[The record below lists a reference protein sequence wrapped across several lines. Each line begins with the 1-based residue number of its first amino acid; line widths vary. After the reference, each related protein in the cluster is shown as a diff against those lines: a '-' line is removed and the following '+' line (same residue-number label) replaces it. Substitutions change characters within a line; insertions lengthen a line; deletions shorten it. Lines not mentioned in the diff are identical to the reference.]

1 MPTGEGGGAVPGAS
15 SGGNVANR
23 DYESVVLANMRRA
36 EERAR
41 LVAEMEKE
49 EAEEDGVPT

>member
-1 MPTGEGGGAVPGAS
+1 VPTGEGGGAVPGA

-41 LVAEMEKE
+41 LVAEMEQE
-49 EAEEDGVPT
+49 EAEEDGGPS